1 VHQLRDAALLRDGG
15 AVDVLGVMSDDVVFM
30 RQIATVALCIA
41 LVLSA
46 VAVTGQSAPEM
57 NVGLTLVQQ
66 YGYAV
71 DRECRLSVRV
81 FETGGRLQLRCV
93 PSVPKPKPVVA
104 RRTLS
109 DADVETVMNLAR
121 AADLYGGGYAG
132 YDTRASDGVFETLT
146 AFCCKRMDVV
156 VLVTSDNPTFAAA
169 GTRNELLQLLHRWKS
184 ELRKSAK

>member
-1 VHQLRDAALLRDGG
+1 
-15 AVDVLGVMSDDVVFM
+15 VFI
-30 RQIATVALCIA
+30 RQIATVIPCIA

-46 VAVTGQSAPEM
+46 VAVTGQSAPER

-66 YGYAV
+66 YGRAV
-71 DRECRLSVRV
+71 DRECRLGVRV

-93 PSVPKPKPVVA
+93 PNVPKPKPVVA
-104 RRTLS
+104 KRTLS
-109 DADVETVMNLAR
+109 DAEVETVINLAR

-132 YDTRASDGVFETLT
+132 YDTTALDGIFETLT

-169 GTRNELLQLLHRWKS
+169 GKRNELLQLLHRWKS